1 MHVYIDVIDVN
12 IIYYIHVI
20 WKMNVLSKQVELRN
34 FRCTHFLKNSP
45 VKEYFSKGTI
55 QCRSGSVKE
64 QFRKDGVK

>member
-34 FRCTHFLKNSP
+34 FRF
-45 VKEYFSKGTI
+45 
-55 QCRSGSVKE
+55 KE
-64 QFRKDGVK
+64 QSSQGILQ